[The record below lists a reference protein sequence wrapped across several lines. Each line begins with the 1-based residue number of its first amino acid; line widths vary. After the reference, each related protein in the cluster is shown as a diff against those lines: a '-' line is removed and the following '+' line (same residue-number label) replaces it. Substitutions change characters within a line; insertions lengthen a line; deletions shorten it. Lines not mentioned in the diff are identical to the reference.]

1 MNFEAEVYII
11 PRKEILDL
19 QGKAVKKA
27 LFRLGYADLQEVAI
41 GKVIKIKLKAE
52 NEELAKESVKSMC
65 EDLLVNELIEE
76 YNIKIE
82 ALC

>member
-19 QGKAVKKA
+19 QGKAVEKA
-27 LFRLGYADLQEVAI
+27 LSRLGYADLQEVAI
-41 GKVIKIKLKAE
+41 GKVIKIKLKAK

-65 EDLLVNELIEE
+65 DDLLVNELIEE
-76 YNIKIE
+76 YSIKIE